1 MSAHVALGT
10 TARTTARTGVRT
22 GTAMTMLLLA
32 FSIANA
38 QPAAPRAI
46 TGTVGDLLRAATTS
60 ARVAQFEDTM
70 PVEHATL
77 TRQLDALGRRA
88 LDSLSLD
95 AVGREWMATEGPRT
109 APLERIARWRR
120 NDVLALMTP
129 AEAVALDSL
138 AMVSSQYLPDLLELR
153 VSVDSANTLFAPVR
167 AFNRAR
173 RQVSLSQSLEK
184 LRRYERKY
192 GPGSPRL
199 NAAEIGL
206 NFVAQNVPPFQPSAD
221 GWPSPLEL
229 VASYVPTYLTVHDG
243 RAQAWT
249 VLEGGVRLYMF
260 DPAWGQPGMAG
271 VIRPSHISAGLAVV
285 NEVGGALREPW
296 RGDSRLGAF
305 LSWGDAKIAFV
316 GGDGPNVLIHVRF
329 SSFPGCSNDY
339 LPLQRHHPVFKR
351 ILAAATRADIV
362 GAFKKLQRGLH
373 FRLAT
378 DVERCALVQV
388 RRVDVENATR
398 AVDRETTRLLGN
410 ERERIRLVQQAQ
422 LATR

>member
-1 MSAHVALGT
+1 MSARGLI
-10 TARTTARTGVRT
+10 ARRARATMSRLAG
-22 GTAMTMLLLA
+22 GMLLRSTISAITVLVFA
-32 FSIANA
+32 CSVAQS
-38 QPAAPRAI
+38 QPAERRPI
-46 TGTVGDLLRAATTS
+46 TGTVGELLRAATSS
-60 ARVAQFEDTM
+60 ARVAQFADTM
-70 PVEHATL
+70 PVEYATL
-77 TRQLDALGRRA
+77 ARQLDALGRRG

-120 NDVLALMTP
+120 DDVLALMTP

-138 AMVSSQYLPDLLELR
+138 ALVSSQYLPDLLELR

-199 NAAEIGL
+199 NAAEVGL

-229 VASYVPTYLTVHDG
+229 VASYVPTYLTVSDG

-260 DPAWGQPGMAG
+260 DPAWGRSGIAG
-271 VIRPSHISAGLAVV
+271 VIRPSHIAAGLAVV

-305 LSWGDAKIAFV
+305 LSWGGAKIAIV
-316 GGDGPNVLIHVRF
+316 GGDGPNVLVSRQVQLI
-329 SSFPGCSNDY
+329 PW
-339 LPLQRHHPVFKR
+339 VF
-351 ILAAATRADIV
+351 
-362 GAFKKLQRGLH
+362 
-373 FRLAT
+373 
-378 DVERCALVQV
+378 
-388 RRVDVENATR
+388 
-398 AVDRETTRLLGN
+398 
-410 ERERIRLVQQAQ
+410 
-422 LATR
+422 